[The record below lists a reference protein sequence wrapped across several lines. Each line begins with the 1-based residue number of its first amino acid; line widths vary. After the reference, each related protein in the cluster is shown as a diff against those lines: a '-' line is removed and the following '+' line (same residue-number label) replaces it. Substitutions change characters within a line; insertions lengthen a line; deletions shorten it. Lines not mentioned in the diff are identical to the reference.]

1 MNEINHT
8 SERANTEKRTEKQI
22 IMQKILNWFVFS
34 LLLASIGAAIGISQ
48 KKKRTR
54 HFFKLNQIVSSQA

>member
-22 IMQKILNWFVFS
+22 IMQKILNWFVFLCYLHLS
-34 LLLASIGAAIGISQ
+34 VLRLGV
-48 KKKRTR
+48 
-54 HFFKLNQIVSSQA
+54 N